1 MKKRGLLLVSVL
13 MLFIFLTVAC
23 GSSEDNEESGEIST
37 KEIELTVDDPIIPT
51 DENGEATIEGTVDP
65 KSKLTIDGK
74 AVKKDDSGRFTYT
87 YSLTN
92 DNVAEVDVKLLAV
105 RKNYKDEKYT
115 ITITNNSKAY
125 NDNMVKQEAIQKEE
139 AEKAKKER
147 KEAEEKAKQ
156 EEEAAAAKAATTDEN
171 TPSDDTVYGTLA
183 SKDTL
188 TKEGDA
194 FYKDEAL
201 DVLYSTV
208 ENDEI
213 FQVLIQLGDEST
225 IRKDLDKN
233 HLTELARD
241 YMESDATLIQTVSD
255 ESFVY
260 ESPSIN
266 KTYTVNYMLND
277 EGYVIAVYVT
287 QAK

>member
-1 MKKRGLLLVSVL
+1 M
-13 MLFIFLTVAC
+13 
-23 GSSEDNEESGEIST
+23 
-37 KEIELTVDDPIIPT
+37 
-51 DENGEATIEGTVDP
+51 
-65 KSKLTIDGK
+65 
-74 AVKKDDSGRFTYT
+74 
-87 YSLTN
+87 
-92 DNVAEVDVKLLAV
+92 
-105 RKNYKDEKYT
+105 
-115 ITITNNSKAY
+115 
-125 NDNMVKQEAIQKEE
+125 
-139 AEKAKKER
+139 
-147 KEAEEKAKQ
+147 
-156 EEEAAAAKAATTDEN
+156 
-171 TPSDDTVYGTLA
+171 GTLA

-194 FYKDEAL
+194 FYKDEEL

-233 HLTELARD
+233 HLTELARG

-266 KTYTVNYMLND
+266 KTYTVDYMLNN

-287 QAK
+287 QAM

>member
-1 MKKRGLLLVSVL
+1 MKKRGLLLVSIL
-13 MLFIFLTVAC
+13 MFFSFLTVAC
-23 GSSEDNEESGEIST
+23 GSSENNEESGKKEK
-37 KEIELTVDDPIIPT
+37 KEIELTIDQTTVTT
-51 DENGEATIEGTVDP
+51 DENGKALIEGTVDP
-65 KSKLTIDGK
+65 KAKLSIDG
-74 AVKKDDSGRFTYT
+74 ATVKQDSDGRFTFTKIINSDSEARVY
-87 YSLTN
+87 
-92 DNVAEVDVKLLAV
+92 AKLIAV
-105 RKNYKDEKYT
+105 RKNYEDEEYSV
-115 ITITNNSKAY
+115 IINNNSKAY
-125 NDNMVKQEAIQKEE
+125 NDNMAKQETIQKEE
-139 AEKAKKER
+139 AAKAEKER

-156 EEEAAAAKAATTDEN
+156 EEEEAAAKAATTDEN

-188 TKEGDA
+188 TKEGDT
-194 FYKDEAL
+194 FYKDEEL

-233 HLTELARD
+233 HLTELARG

-266 KTYTVNYMLND
+266 KTYTVDYMLND

-287 QAK
+287 QAM

>member
-1 MKKRGLLLVSVL
+1 MKKRGLLLVSIL
-13 MLFIFLTVAC
+13 MLFSFLTVAC
-23 GSSEDNEESGEIST
+23 GSSEDNEKSGEKST
-37 KEIELTVDDPIIPT
+37 KEIELTVDDPILPT
-51 DENGEATIEGTVDP
+51 NENGEATIEGTVDP

-125 NDNMVKQEAIQKEE
+125 NDNMAKQEAIQK
-139 AEKAKKER
+139 
-147 KEAEEKAKQ
+147 
-156 EEEAAAAKAATTDEN
+156 EEAAAAKAATTDEN

-194 FYKDEAL
+194 FYKDEEL

-213 FQVLIQLGDEST
+213 FQVIIQLGDEST

-233 HLTELARD
+233 HLTELARG

-266 KTYTVNYMLND
+266 KTYTVDYMLND

-287 QAK
+287 QAM

>member
-139 AEKAKKER
+139 AEKAEKNVKKRR
-147 KEAEEKAKQ
+147 KKQ
-156 EEEAAAAKAATTDEN
+156 NKKKKL
-171 TPSDDTVYGTLA
+171 PLQKLQRLMKTL
-183 SKDTL
+183 L
-188 TKEGDA
+188 LMIP
-194 FYKDEAL
+194 YM
-201 DVLYSTV
+201 VL
-208 ENDEI
+208 
-213 FQVLIQLGDEST
+213 
-225 IRKDLDKN
+225 
-233 HLTELARD
+233 
-241 YMESDATLIQTVSD
+241 
-255 ESFVY
+255 
-260 ESPSIN
+260 
-266 KTYTVNYMLND
+266 
-277 EGYVIAVYVT
+277 
-287 QAK
+287 